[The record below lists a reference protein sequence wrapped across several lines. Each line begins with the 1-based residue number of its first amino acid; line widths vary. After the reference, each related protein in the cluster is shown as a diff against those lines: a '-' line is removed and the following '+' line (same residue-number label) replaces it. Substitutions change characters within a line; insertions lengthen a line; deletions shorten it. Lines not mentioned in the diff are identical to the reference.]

1 MSEVKLTVDMN
12 KIVLSSES
20 KCYKTSLFVSDSE
33 IILFIDRILLKIW
46 ETLARNINL
55 LNSVSSDEYLINCLG
70 AKIYC
75 KLGKNCNNELQP
87 NDIIFIKITD
97 ENNKKI
103 LNESYFY
110 KKVIEVNQF
119 DINISKSDI
128 LLKNIS
134 FDKLY
139 CIFDSDFMNFPLL
152 NVQQQQIISTE
163 NKNVIVQGVA
173 GSGKTNICVAKIIF
187 SACKEYRGKILYT
200 TYSKSLLNDVKEK
213 IEIFKFN
220 LKSFLNNF
228 KNNSLIFLD
237 YNHKKAIE
245 NRLNIYF
252 SSEDDENIQHKI
264 EKIILFLENNVDFML
279 IEDLYKININFK
291 INIAN
296 EITFTNEYLKN
307 IKNHLITNKFDKLKN
322 FSNEVI
328 YKEIYGLIFGSCS
341 EDESELISLQEYQN
355 KRIGSFNLTECECIY
370 AVAKDYFEF
379 LLENNLSD
387 NNLLSREIIKENH
400 KINIYSLAII
410 DEVQDFTEINLKM
423 FKSISRKMFCVGDAL
438 QMVNPSFF
446 SFSFLKNLLYEQNI
460 SAVAK
465 LKNNYRNTKILQDVI
480 ENLNEINVKLF
491 GKHNFVVDGTSVE
504 SNLKSLCIKSNEK
517 NFIKEL
523 KNKNYS
529 GLTIITANESDK
541 NNLKNI
547 LPDFEILTV
556 SEIKGLERE
565 NVILYNIL
573 SSNQE
578 KWQLIS
584 NKKLNRKIANEN
596 SVYRYY
602 FNLFYVALSRAKLN
616 VIVVEEHDNLIFSSF
631 FNKNFENLP
640 SKSIFNIIEE
650 NVPVFEVN
658 EKELKSRINEF
669 LQHAQFDNAKFLIYK
684 LSDKTDQIAQLQ
696 KVDIYENYVFKGE
709 NQQAGIM
716 LWKIGFYEEAKKQFM
731 ISNNSELVELVDA
744 CIGNGGKLTMNILP
758 YYVKFKDNQMV
769 IDVIQQVIFE
779 DFSKI
784 DNKQKEINKKF
795 SEVR

>member
-1 MSEVKLTVDMN
+1 MLLEV
-12 KIVLSSES
+12 E
-20 KCYKTSLFVSDSE
+20 
-33 IILFIDRILLKIW
+33 
-46 ETLARNINL
+46 
-55 LNSVSSDEYLINCLG
+55 
-70 AKIYC
+70 
-75 KLGKNCNNELQP
+75 
-87 NDIIFIKITD
+87 
-97 ENNKKI
+97 
-103 LNESYFY
+103 
-110 KKVIEVNQF
+110 
-119 DINISKSDI
+119 
-128 LLKNIS
+128 
-134 FDKLY
+134 
-139 CIFDSDFMNFPLL
+139 
-152 NVQQQQIISTE
+152 
-163 NKNVIVQGVA
+163 
-173 GSGKTNICVAKIIF
+173 KTNICVAKIIF

-279 IEDLYKININFK
+279 IEDLYKININSK

-307 IKNHLITNKFDKLKN
+307 IKNHLITTKFDKLKN

-379 LLENNLSD
+379 LLENKLSD

-504 SNLKSLCIKSNEK
+504 SNIKSLCIKSNEK
-517 NFIKEL
+517 NFINEL

-529 GLTIITANESDK
+529 GLTIITANEADK

-556 SEIKGLERE
+556 SEIKGLERD

-696 KVDIYENYVFKGE
+696 KVDIFENHVFKGE

-731 ISNNSELVELVDA
+731 ISNNPELVELVDA